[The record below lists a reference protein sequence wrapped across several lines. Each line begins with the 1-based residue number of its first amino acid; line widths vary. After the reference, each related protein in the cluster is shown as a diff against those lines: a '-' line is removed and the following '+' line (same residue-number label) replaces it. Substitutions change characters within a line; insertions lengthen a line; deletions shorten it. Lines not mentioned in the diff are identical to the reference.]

1 MELTLIQKISI
12 GILPILLAI
21 TVHEV
26 AHGWVADRLGDRT
39 ARLAGRLTLNPIKHI
54 DPIGTLILPLAMYAF
69 TGFVFGWAKPVPVD
83 PRNLTSPRRDMAFV
97 AVAGPA
103 SNLIMAFGWAVL
115 MALGVHG
122 MGQGSWYGEPLALMA
137 QIGVF
142 VNLLLMVFNLL
153 PIPPLDGGRV
163 LVSAVPPRIAAQI
176 ERIEPFGFI
185 ILLVLLFTG
194 VLSMTILP
202 IMSQMMTFLYGL
214 VGLR

>member
-54 DPIGTLILPLAMYAF
+54 DPIGTLILPLAMYAL

>member
-12 GILPILLAI
+12 GILPILFAI
-21 TVHEV
+21 TLHEV

-39 ARLAGRLTLNPIKHI
+39 ARLAGRLTLNPIKHV
-54 DPIGTLILPLAMYAF
+54 DPIGTVILPLAMYAL

-83 PRNLTSPRRDMAFV
+83 PRNLRAPRRDMAIV
-97 AVAGPA
+97 AAAGPL
-103 SNLIMAFGWAVL
+103 SNLLMAVGWALL

-122 MGQGSWYGEPLALMA
+122 MGQSTWYGEPLALMG

-163 LVSAVPPRIAAQI
+163 LVSMVPPRIGAQI
-176 ERIEPFGFI
+176 ARVEPFGFL

-194 VLSMTILP
+194 VLSMTLLP
-202 IMSQMMTFLYGL
+202 IMSQLMTGLYGL

>member
-1 MELTLIQKISI
+1 MELTLVQKISI
-12 GILPILLAI
+12 GILPILFAI

-39 ARLAGRLTLNPIKHI
+39 ARLAGRLTLNPLKHI
-54 DPIGTLILPLAMYAF
+54 DPIGTVVLPLAMYAL

-83 PRNLTSPRRDMAFV
+83 PRNLRAPRRDMAIV
-97 AVAGPA
+97 AAAGPF
-103 SNLIMAFGWAVL
+103 SNLIMAFGWALL
-115 MALGVHG
+115 MAIGVHG
-122 MGQGSWYGEPLALMA
+122 MGSSAWYGEPLALMG

-163 LVSAVPPRIAAQI
+163 LVSLVPPRIGAQI
-176 ERIEPFGFI
+176 GRIEPFGFL

-194 VLSMTILP
+194 VLSMTLLP
-202 IMSQMMTFLYGL
+202 IMSQLMTGIYGV

>member
-26 AHGWVADRLGDRT
+26 AHGWVADRLGDHT

-83 PRNLTSPRRDMAFV
+83 PRNLTSPRRDMALV

-202 IMSQMMTFLYGL
+202 IMSQMTTFLYGL

>member
-83 PRNLTSPRRDMAFV
+83 PRNLASPRRDMAIV

-122 MGQGSWYGEPLALMA
+122 MGQGSWYGEPLALMG

-163 LVSAVPPRIAAQI
+163 LVSVVPPRIGAQI

-194 VLSMTILP
+194 VLSMTVLP

-214 VGLR
+214 VGLH

>member
-54 DPIGTLILPLAMYAF
+54 DPIGTVILPLAMYAF

-83 PRNLTSPRRDMAFV
+83 PRNLTSPRRDMALV

-202 IMSQMMTFLYGL
+202 IMSQMTTFLYGL